1 MSCKS
6 ERERDFEELM
16 SSLETE
22 LFENFENAFALF
34 ALAGVLLGQA
44 NVISSRSLIR
54 PALFDLELEWT
65 VGVGDWGGREDIL
78 ISVVFPQA
86 AVRNDTFT
94 KCLSTHDPFSISYLY
109 FVSFFLFVF
118 CFCLS
123 SGQFRNMLL
132 RCSLTM
138 LRTVQSTRLPTGKW
152 DLG

>member
-54 PALFDLELEWT
+54 PALFDLELE
-65 VGVGDWGGREDIL
+65 
-78 ISVVFPQA
+78 
-86 AVRNDTFT
+86 
-94 KCLSTHDPFSISYLY
+94 
-109 FVSFFLFVF
+109 
-118 CFCLS
+118 
-123 SGQFRNMLL
+123 
-132 RCSLTM
+132 
-138 LRTVQSTRLPTGKW
+138 
-152 DLG
+152 